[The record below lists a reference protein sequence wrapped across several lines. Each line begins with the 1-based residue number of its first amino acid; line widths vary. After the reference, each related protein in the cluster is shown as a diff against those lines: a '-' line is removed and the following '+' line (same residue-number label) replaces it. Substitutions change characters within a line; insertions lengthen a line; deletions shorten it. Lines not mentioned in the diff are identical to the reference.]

1 MQHAQ
6 NYHVLNGKE
15 RVEDSDMYQNYPGGV
30 WVTETVWFFSTHPYP
45 TFFLL
50 FYYFLIHKNASMLG

>member
-15 RVEDSDMYQNYPGGV
+15 RVEDSDIYQNYTGDVFG
-30 WVTETVWFFSTHPYP
+30 
-45 TFFLL
+45 
-50 FYYFLIHKNASMLG
+50 